1 MLNHHRKDRRRL
13 WAGSAITAS
22 LVATSLVFGAA
33 GHAQPSQGDGKEQGR
48 ERFVIMEMKEGEAPP
63 AGLPR
68 EFRIRRG
75 DNGEIIVPENCGG
88 GSEAIANVNEGDG
101 KNRTRILL
109 CGPNGGQMTA
119 EKRLEAL
126 ERARTP
132 HRRGQ

>member
-75 DNGEIIVPENCGG
+75 DNGEIIAPENCGA

-101 KNRTRILL
+101 KNRTRI
-109 CGPNGGQMTA
+109 A
-119 EKRLEAL
+119 EGNSERGTDHRAKVLETIDREIARL
-126 ERARTP
+126 
-132 HRRGQ
+132 RGR